1 MDEWAKTM
9 NVLMRLIEKYL
20 PLKELNLDS
29 TIEASFKGIPSE
41 VREEYQKI
49 FGVKP
54 MVVGPRLR
62 NIHTWFARR
71 PTSPARLLTLSAA
84 LPANTDIGVNQV
96 KDAAGFKNLK
106 ITAKR
111 YGATLVTYT
120 SPDRTL
126 VRELIKKYLG
136 RSPQEIV
143 AVDPMAG
150 GGSIPLESL
159 RLGFRTIAVEYNPV
173 AYLILKATVEFPAKY
188 ADTGLFEE
196 ALRAAKEFIARA
208 REELG
213 KYYGVDAE
221 NYIFAR
227 GVRCPFCGG
236 LIPVQGVAPQ
246 ITSASRFRKRYLK
259 IEFDKEKKT
268 FIAETTDTR
277 PSKPFEKRGNN
288 IRCPYCG
295 RWFQLRGRAKTEQTA
310 FDKWFQEHAKLMR
323 SVVEELEQVTPEMEE
338 KLLELHIPL
347 VKQVGN
353 AFIAIWDD
361 EDEKKRFIQAFR
373 DLSNEI
379 LELQDYIPID
389 EIPAE
394 NKWASTARNRGLTH
408 WYMLFNPRQLLA
420 IAKLSKLVAE
430 MAERLASKDGEFGA
444 AVALYLAFAV
454 DKIVDYNTMA
464 TKWQG
469 SAFKTGVGN
478 TMRGESTIDFRL
490 EYVDM
495 GMVHPRTLKW
505 AFEPHIA
512 ESSKLMKTAG
522 GVLPVLKFLCDEFRG
537 AGLGD
542 RIAVYLGDAM
552 RLSEV
557 LGVNTVDVL
566 NVDPP
571 YFEQVIYSDRS
582 ELFWVILRRTLR
594 PVLELL
600 FKPGLK
606 LSGWNWTSSKVPRD
620 REVVTYD
627 KRDTGGR
634 FRRFFK
640 EFVKETYK
648 VLKDDGVLVLW
659 FTHPT
664 DVAWRTIGESLYE
677 AGYVASKV
685 WPLQTEMK
693 TRYKRQVNVIAQETS
708 LIIVARKYPRK
719 RLVEVGADVKRS
731 LLNHPEFVEAAK
743 EIVEDARKVSR
754 EAGASPADMM
764 ALMLGSAL
772 SIASRFEI
780 PGLTRFGP
788 LFDAAATKVDELF
801 VVPLIRK
808 VMVES
813 GPVKISEADANRV
826 VEYVRRAMLRD
837 AATRSYITLWFLSR
851 VDLESGRY
859 RDDPLPL
866 SYDFAQ
872 TVSKLLGYD
881 VDRLREIGLV
891 GEYIVGGKAEGEGE
905 GARKGKAFYPLMFE
919 ALSAAGARTT
929 WARLSSLT
937 PGRALYIAY
946 LALNES
952 GAPPVRA
959 NSIRRKIPMWSDDDI
974 AEAASIAIVLLETA
988 RNIDLGFKE
997 TRAKGLDIF
1006 LQRSPVISE
1015 AQVARELAIR
1025 TLLHLIPQA

>member
-1 MDEWAKTM
+1 MKTID
-9 NVLMRLIEKYL
+9 NKRLVEKSL
-20 PLKELNLDS
+20 PLSKLNELSSKEAGF
-29 TIEASFKGIPSE
+29 IRIP
-41 VREEYQKI
+41 KI
-49 FGVKP
+49 H
-54 MVVGPRLR
+54 

-71 PTSPARLLTLSAA
+71 PVGPSRLLTLSSL
-84 LPANTDIGVNQV
+84 LPHSIDLSLIEQV
-96 KDAAGFKNLK
+96 TGLYEAYSKGKV
-106 ITAKR
+106 IYMIRPKR
-111 YGATLVTYT
+111 EAVKELVQKATGKEPESFV
-120 SPDRTL
+120 
-126 VRELIKKYLG
+126 V
-136 RSPQEIV
+136 
-143 AVDPMAG
+143 VDPMAG

-159 RLGFRTIAVEYNPV
+159 RLGFRTIAIEYNPV

-188 ADTGLFEE
+188 ADAGLFEE
-196 ALRAAKEFIARA
+196 TLRAAREFIARA

-246 ITSASRFRKRYLK
+246 ITSASRFRRRYLK

-288 IRCPYCG
+288 IKCPYCG
-295 RWFQLRGRAKTEQTA
+295 RWFQLRGRAKTGQTA

-353 AFIAIWDD
+353 TFVAIWDD
-361 EDEKKRFIQAFR
+361 KEEREKFVQAFR

-408 WYMLFNPRQLLA
+408 WYMLFNPRQLLVT
-420 IAKLSKLVAE
+420 AKLSKLVAE
-430 MAERLASKDGEFGA
+430 IAERMSSKNGEFGA
-444 AVALYLAFAV
+444 AVALYLAFAI
-454 DKIVDYNTMA
+454 DKLLNYNVIFTMWDKSQTSVSGA
-464 TKWQG
+464 L
-469 SAFKTGVGN
+469 
-478 TMRGESTIDFRL
+478 RGESTIDFRSEYCEIKRIDLAL
-490 EYVDM
+490 E
-495 GMVHPRTLKW
+495 W
-505 AFEPHIA
+505 ALEPHIA
-512 ESSKLMKTAG
+512 ESGQLTRTAG
-522 GVLPVLKFLCDEFRG
+522 GILPVLKFLCDEFRG
-537 AGLGD
+537 ASLGD
-542 RIAVYLGDAM
+542 RVAVYLGDAT

-557 LGVNTVDVL
+557 LGVGTVDVV

-582 ELFWVILRRTLR
+582 EFFWVILRRALR
-594 PVLELL
+594 PVLEIL
-600 FKPGLK
+600 FRPGLK
-606 LSGWNWTSSKVPRD
+606 LSGWSWTSPTVPRE

-627 KRDTGGR
+627 KRDTSGR
-634 FRRFFK
+634 FRKFFK

-664 DVAWRTIGESLYE
+664 DVAWKTIGESLYE
-677 AGYVASKV
+677 AGYVVSKV

-719 RLVEVGADVKRS
+719 RLVEIGADVKRS

-743 EIVEDARKVSR
+743 SVVEDARKVSR

-772 SIASRFEI
+772 SIATRFEI
-780 PGLTRFGP
+780 PGLDRFDP

-801 VVPLIRK
+801 VAPLLHKILVK
-808 VMVES
+808 S
-813 GPVKISEADANRV
+813 GPVKLSDADANRV

-851 VDLESGRY
+851 VDLETGRY
-859 RDDPLPL
+859 RNEPLPL

-872 TVSKLLGYD
+872 TVTKLLGYD
-881 VDRLREIGLV
+881 IDRLREIGLI
-891 GEYIVGGKAEGEGE
+891 GESIVEEAEGEEEE
-905 GARKGKAFYPLMFE
+905 GKGKRKGKAFYPLMFE

-929 WARLSSLT
+929 WARLSSLV
-937 PGRALYIAY
+937 PGRALYLAY
-946 LALNES
+946 LALHES
-952 GAPPVRA
+952 GAPAVRA
-959 NSIRRKIPMWSDDDI
+959 SSIRKKVSTWSDEDV
-974 AEAASIAIVLLETA
+974 AEAAAIAIVLLETA
-988 RNIDLGFKE
+988 RDIDLGFKQ
-997 TRAKGLDIF
+997 AQVKGLDRF
-1006 LQRSPVISE
+1006 FQGGSSGSE
-1015 AQVARELAIR
+1015 AMVARELAIR
-1025 TLLHLIPQA
+1025 TLLHLLPRA